1 MDLNKDKGLIKVR
14 MASDTSSKSGKH
26 RFIGINSILHETLR
40 SLPSRFKKGYVFP
53 SSVTGERWIDKG
65 KSWRTALEKA
75 EIEDFRFHD
84 LRHTF
89 ASHLVMNGVD
99 IRTVSE
105 LMGHSSITMT
115 MKYAHLAP
123 DSRLHAVQTLASAYQ
138 TVPKTAS
145 PQISGKHQSL

>member
-1 MDLNKDKGLIKVR
+1 MLWHGLR
-14 MASDTSSKSGKH
+14 WFA
-26 RFIGINSILHETLR
+26 LHLH
-40 SLPSRFKKGYVFP
+40 P
-53 SSVTGERWIDKG
+53 
-65 KSWRTALEKA
+65 WRPQRGPRDFYHGLLEKA

-105 LMGHSSITMT
+105 LIGHSSITMT

-138 TVPKTAS
+138 TVPKTTS